1 MLSWPIQNTSQMEEG
16 SIVPPITPM
25 LHHKRHHGTELQPK
39 GQVRIIRTVMQMGG
53 QSHLYSS
60 YQTSLVSL
68 LIVVWLSVAVGKM
81 RTCSLYLCFSKQG
94 CFMKTMSELFYATD
108 PNHVQEVF
116 IFFGNQMH
124 MRFNEQTMYG
134 NVF

>member
-53 QSHLYSS
+53 QSLLYSS
-60 YQTSLVSL
+60 YHTSLVSL
-68 LIVVWLSVAVGKM
+68 LIVMWLSVAVGKM
-81 RTCSLYLCFSKQG
+81 RTCSFCWQQASF
-94 CFMKTMSELFYATD
+94 
-108 PNHVQEVF
+108 VF
-116 IFFGNQMH
+116 VFQ
-124 MRFNEQTMYG
+124 QTGMFHED
-134 NVF
+134 NV